1 MRTFLDIEDDVL
13 RAAKDLARCMER
25 LEKRQPA
32 PTTSSGPTTSITR
45 WERTPWRATQRAA
58 WEALGRTWT
67 AVSRGTESG

>member
-1 MRTFLDIEDDVL
+1 VGLSGLNLRVL
-13 RAAKDLARCMER
+13 V
-25 LEKRQPA
+25 PY
-32 PTTSSGPTTSITR
+32 TR